1 MGIPAD
7 PKHYLQPHLFLSIWK
22 KTWGREM
29 YFYLEHFQMFVLLQN
44 SRNLSNFTS
53 FREISSNLF
62 GAYHSIVV
70 SDRSSVSYDV

>member
-1 MGIPAD
+1 
-7 PKHYLQPHLFLSIWK
+7 
-22 KTWGREM
+22 M

-70 SDRSSVSYDV
+70 SDISSVSYDV